1 MGVFEGGKIP
11 GNWQTPL
18 INVLTS
24 YLTKLDLGEPVDLDE
39 LVDAAEGG
47 LALAG
52 DQVGADAEAVDG
64 VALVDSIGS
73 PRRGGGETFLDVLA
87 LGMEGLQR
95 RLDGRRGRRP
105 LPSSELHG
113 NEVACGSEDSSVVK
127 VEEYSR

>member
-1 MGVFEGGKIP
+1 M
-11 GNWQTPL
+11 

-24 YLTKLDLGEPVDLDE
+24 YLTELDLGQPVDLDE

-64 VALVDSIGS
+64 VALVDSRS
-73 PRRGGGETFLDVLA
+73 PRRGGGGKTFLDVLA

-95 RLDGRRGRRP
+95 RLRRRGRP
-105 LPSSELHG
+105 LPSSELHD
-113 NEVACGSEDSSVVK
+113 EVACGSEDSSVV
-127 VEEYSR
+127 

>member
-1 MGVFEGGKIP
+1 MH
-11 GNWQTPL
+11 
-18 INVLTS
+18 VLTS
-24 YLTKLDLGEPVDLDE
+24 YLTELDLGEPVDLDE

-73 PRRGGGETFLDVLA
+73 PRGGGGGKTFLDVLA

-95 RLDGRRGRRP
+95 RLGR
-105 LPSSELHG
+105 
-113 NEVACGSEDSSVVK
+113 
-127 VEEYSR
+127 